1 MQKPASTTP
10 PEADEERDASLRS
23 ATSAWWLTGDRPDLL
38 GSIEDTSLD
47 LSHDS
52 EGQQEQPTPQSSWSR
67 ASSLTPSPS
76 GGALANSTRPLK
88 TLNNPSNAVWSPE
101 RSAFEVSGHAT
112 GPLTPQDSYERAEN
126 LNEEDFAVA
135 FAKEKA
141 ARPWKTG
148 KGISLPTTRP
158 EVAYNSNHAFQNDDM
173 LGPTG
178 RQASAPGTS
187 HGLLAAAPI
196 FEHHRARTQPS
207 TVDSRDLHDWS
218 LANGALEASL
228 EQDSQYQ
235 PTLDKA
241 TARRGLRSLTTSS
254 VTPLRLDELQDV
266 NAALLAELEQVRGQL
281 AEKEVVN
288 IALSRRVAFLEA
300 KLGIRSAEP
309 LSGQQSMSN
318 ASTPVAFNP
327 RANSLLHTSYGDPRA
342 EMLPRSISQSVTP
355 DPFSPFQ
362 TSQHS
367 AHQPDQGL
375 FGAHMRQLSKSRQ
388 NDAGEVGL
396 GAHAFQQHSRGDSSH
411 SGAFLDTPA
420 QAFSAP
426 QQLAMLEPQARQDLL
441 ATPQTPQTPTSPSAS
456 FLSGGPP
463 ALPSPGRFTNLGQ
476 LEHLLTPAAATSK
489 NASPLGALPDWAR
502 YGVAGGSDA
511 PSAFLSSS
519 DPSTPHHLGYPTSP
533 LHNQASSPTGPSRF
547 PTPGLPSSIAH
558 FPSMSPM
565 SKMSGGTNAP
575 QRSDAGSQ
583 TPERLVSRAL
593 SNDRPQEA
601 SIQLQQQLK
610 SASAERK
617 AAIIS
622 CVKPFALKLSE
633 DKHGNFLV
641 QRAISVD
648 ATVCWQLRGHFV
660 HLALSQFGCHVIQ
673 RVLDEGE
680 EIKQEVVEELLNDR
694 LMETLT
700 SRNSIHVWQ
709 KVLEINWSSA
719 EVRQR
724 MFDAINN
731 VMRGK
736 WAQTA
741 RQETGSIVCQNIF
754 ESADREEK
762 RECISEILE
771 QLCLCATN
779 QWGVWVVQHILEHG
793 ETQDRRTAFNKLLE
807 EAVHLTLS
815 QYGQKA
821 IMTALKCHD
830 ADFINAYLDIICD
843 RESAGEGGAS
853 SARYNVGASSNY
865 TGSRRS
871 VLVDIASAPQG
882 TQIMHTLLTSVG
894 HEQRD
899 RIIRTVRKNS
909 VFLKGSKAGL
919 KVHQLVE
926 RARAF
931 GGY

>member
-1 MQKPASTTP
+1 MQRPASTTP

-23 ATSAWWLTGDRPDLL
+23 ATSAWWLTGERPDLL
-38 GSIEDTSLD
+38 GSIEDTSQD
-47 LSHDS
+47 LPHDS
-52 EGQQEQPTPQSSWSR
+52 EGQQAQPTPQSSWSP

-76 GGALANSTRPLK
+76 GGALANSTRPMK
-88 TLNNPSNAVWSPE
+88 RVSNPSNAVWSPE

-112 GPLTPQDSYERAEN
+112 GPLTPQESYERVEN
-126 LNEEDFAVA
+126 LNEEDFAIA

-148 KGISLPTTRP
+148 KGISLTATRA
-158 EVAYNSNHAFQNDDM
+158 EVAYNGNQAFQSDDM
-173 LGPTG
+173 PGPTG

-207 TVDSRDLHDWS
+207 AMDSRDAHDWS

-228 EQDSQYQ
+228 EHDSQLQ
-235 PTLDKA
+235 PALDKA
-241 TARRGLRSLTTSS
+241 TARRGLRSLTPPS
-254 VTPLRLDELQDV
+254 VTPVRLEELQDV
-266 NAALLAELEQVRGQL
+266 NAALLVELEKVRGQL
-281 AEKEVVN
+281 AEKEAVN
-288 IALSRRVAFLEA
+288 IALSRRLTFLEA

-318 ASTPVAFNP
+318 ASTPIAFNP

-342 EMLPRSISQSVTP
+342 EMLRGGASQSVTP

-367 AHQPDQGL
+367 VHQP
-375 FGAHMRQLSKSRQ
+375 
-388 NDAGEVGL
+388 E
-396 GAHAFQQHSRGDSSH
+396 
-411 SGAFLDTPA
+411 
-420 QAFSAP
+420 
-426 QQLAMLEPQARQDLL
+426 
-441 ATPQTPQTPTSPSAS
+441 
-456 FLSGGPP
+456 
-463 ALPSPGRFTNLGQ
+463 
-476 LEHLLTPAAATSK
+476 
-489 NASPLGALPDWAR
+489 
-502 YGVAGGSDA
+502 
-511 PSAFLSSS
+511 
-519 DPSTPHHLGYPTSP
+519 
-533 LHNQASSPTGPSRF
+533 
-547 PTPGLPSSIAH
+547 
-558 FPSMSPM
+558 
-565 SKMSGGTNAP
+565 
-575 QRSDAGSQ
+575 
-583 TPERLVSRAL
+583 
-593 SNDRPQEA
+593 QEL
-601 SIQLQQQLK
+601 I
-610 SASAERK
+610 
-617 AAIIS
+617 
-622 CVKPFALKLSE
+622 
-633 DKHGNFLV
+633 
-641 QRAISVD
+641 
-648 ATVCWQLRGHFV
+648 
-660 HLALSQFGCHVIQ
+660 
-673 RVLDEGE
+673 GE

-793 ETQDRRTAFNKLLE
+793 EAQDRRTAFNKLLE

-853 SARYNVGASSNY
+853 SARSNVGASSNY